1 MEQAEGAIYAA
12 LDTSRPHLQLDSR
25 NGGRGWPYSR
35 LKRRMR

>member
-1 MEQAEGAIYAA
+1 MEHAQGAIAAA
-12 LDTSRPHLQLDSR
+12 LDTGKLHAQLDSR